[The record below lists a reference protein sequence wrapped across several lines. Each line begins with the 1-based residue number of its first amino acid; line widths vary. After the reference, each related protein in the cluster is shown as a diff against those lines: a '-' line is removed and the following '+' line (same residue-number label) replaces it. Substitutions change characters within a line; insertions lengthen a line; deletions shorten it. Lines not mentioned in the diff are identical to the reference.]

1 MSRSPEI
8 PIVLWVC
15 AAICAHFMMGGGTEE
30 VSKQLHRVTDD
41 HRYISMLGAE
51 ARERTRASEQ
61 QFDIALV
68 GEGVKPQDEEQPP
81 EPPKPPPV
89 PEKKAEPPKP
99 EPPKAEAKKPDA
111 PKPELKIVVKPDD
124 PLKKLD
130 EQPLKMD
137 KRIAVKQHAQP
148 KQEDNPN
155 ARFIADEANKVEEEK
170 VATQTAHDED
180 AENPT
185 PGANKTN
192 GPKDR
197 TGDSERTKIADSDEH
212 KGNKDNAPGEKG
224 STFEPNKDNKPV
236 DKPMTMTTVPA
247 PPAAAVPK
255 SGGDGR
261 APSQITQKET
271 PPQLAPG
278 AQPTASF
285 DIVQSNNGASWFT
298 PVKPQAAQGTQPA
311 PSPIAGTTNQNK
323 PVVANQNNPNTR
335 WLGLGGTPGPGQ
347 VNINLTTQGVVAV
360 VGSDQL
366 RKEREADGERRK
378 SEHRGS
384 WTASNFERWKN
395 AIENYVSSV
404 KPGNQTAL
412 NTASVPFASYL
423 NTIHN
428 RIPPL
433 FADSFLGSLD
443 NLPKSHP
450 LNSPRLI
457 TRIEIVVSP
466 KEGRIVK
473 LGVVKTSGI
482 TAFDIAALDSVHRA
496 QPFGPAPGAIVSPDG
511 NVYLHWEFHRDEV
524 FACST
529 MHARPFLLN
538 TPAKGP
544 TEEPQ
549 PPAPAPKGPQERG
562 APPPVNLHEMR
573 EGAAPPALRDP
584 RVHPQAG

>member
-1 MSRSPEI
+1 
-8 PIVLWVC
+8 
-15 AAICAHFMMGGGTEE
+15 MMGGGTEE
-30 VSKQLHRVTDD
+30 VSKQLRKYSDD
-41 HRYISMLGAE
+41 RQYLSLLGAE

-61 QFDIALV
+61 SFDIAVVDV
-68 GEGVKPQDEEQPP
+68 GAKPKEDEPE
-81 EPPKPPPV
+81 EPPAPPPV
-89 PEKKAEPPKP
+89 AKKDEPKP
-99 EPPKAEAKKPDA
+99 EPPKKAEEPKKVEP
-111 PKPELKIVVKPDD
+111 PKQEVKLVVKPDD

-130 EQPLKMD
+130 EQPLKAD
-137 KRIAVKQHAQP
+137 QRIAVKQHAQP

-170 VATQTAHDED
+170 VATQTSHDQD
-180 AENPT
+180 DENPT
-185 PGANKTN
+185 PGANKTA

-197 TGDSERTKIADSDEH
+197 TGDSARTKIADSDEH

-224 STFEPNKDNKPV
+224 TEFDVQRDNKPIE
-236 DKPMTMTTVPA
+236 KPMTTAAVTA
-247 PPAAAVPK
+247 PPAENVPK

-261 APSQITQKET
+261 TPSPTTQKET
-271 PPQLAPG
+271 PPELAPG
-278 AQPTASF
+278 AQPSPSPEVA
-285 DIVQSNNGASWFT
+285 QSPNGAAWFT
-298 PVKPQAAQGTQPA
+298 PVKPGAQAAQD
-311 PSPIAGTTNQNK
+311 PIAGTTNQQRK
-323 PVVANQNNPNTR
+323 PVVPNAQQPTK
-335 WLGLGGTPGPGQ
+335 WLGLGGSPGPGQ
-347 VNINLTTQGVVAV
+347 VNLNLSTKGVVAV
-360 VGSDQL
+360 VGSEQL
-366 RKEREADGERRK
+366 RKERDADGERRK

-412 NTASVPFASYL
+412 NTAAVPFASYL

-428 RIPPL
+428 RIHPL

-443 NLPKSHP
+443 NLPKTHP

-482 TAFDIAALDSVHRA
+482 TAFDIAALDAVHRA

-544 TEEPQ
+544 VEEPQ
-549 PPAPAPKGPQERG
+549 PPGPGPKAPQERG
-562 APPPVNLHEMR
+562 APPPVNLHELR
-573 EGAAPPALRDP
+573 EGAAPPSLRDP
-584 RVHPQAG
+584 QALPAAG

>member
-1 MSRSPEI
+1 MSSSSRSPEI
-8 PIVLWVC
+8 PIVLWIC
-15 AAICAHFMMGGGTEE
+15 AAVCAHFLMGGGTEE
-30 VSKQLHRVTDD
+30 VSKQLRKFSDD
-41 HRYISMLGAE
+41 RHYLSALGSKT
-51 ARERTRASEQ
+51 RERVRQSEQ
-61 QFDIALV
+61 TLDIAV
-68 GEGVKPQDEEQPP
+68 VDEGVKPREREEEPPEAPKPPPEKKPEVAKP
-81 EPPKPPPV
+81 EPPKPQDP
-89 PEKKAEPPKP
+89 KK
-99 EPPKAEAKKPDA
+99 EPPKA
-111 PKPELKIVVKPDD
+111 PEVKVVVKKDED

-130 EQPLKMD
+130 EEQLKAD
-137 KRIAVKQHAQP
+137 KRIAVKQHAKP
-148 KQEDNPN
+148 KQDDNPN

-185 PGANKTN
+185 PGANSHR
-192 GPKDR
+192 GPKDH
-197 TGDSERTKIADSDEH
+197 TGDSDRTKIADSDEH

-224 STFEPNKDNKPV
+224 TEFDVQKDNKPI
-236 DKPMTMTTVPA
+236 DKAQSQVAVIA
-247 PPAAAVPK
+247 PPAENTPK

-261 APSQITQKET
+261 APSQVNPQDT
-271 PPQLAPG
+271 PQLAPG
-278 AQPTASF
+278 AQPSPSPEIA
-285 DIVQSNNGASWFT
+285 QSPNGAAWFT
-298 PVKPQAAQGTQPA
+298 PVKPGAQAAQD
-311 PSPIAGTTNQNK
+311 PIAGTTNQQK
-323 PVVANQNNPNTR
+323 PVAPNTQQSTK
-335 WLGLGGTPGPGQ
+335 WLGLGGNPGPGQ
-347 VNINLTTQGVVAV
+347 VNINLSNKGVVAV

-366 RKEREADGERRK
+366 RREREADGERRK

-412 NTASVPFASYL
+412 NTAAVPFASYL

-428 RIPPL
+428 RIHPL

-443 NLPKSHP
+443 NLPKTHP

-457 TRIEIVVSP
+457 TRLEIVVSP

-544 TEEPQ
+544 PEDPQ
-549 PPAPAPKGPQERG
+549 PPAPAPKGPNERG

-573 EGAAPPALRDP
+573 EGVTPPSLRDP
-584 RVHPQAG
+584 QARPAAG

>member
-1 MSRSPEI
+1 M
-8 PIVLWVC
+8 
-15 AAICAHFMMGGGTEE
+15 
-30 VSKQLHRVTDD
+30 
-41 HRYISMLGAE
+41 
-51 ARERTRASEQ
+51 
-61 QFDIALV
+61 
-68 GEGVKPQDEEQPP
+68 KPQEDDPPELPKPEPIAEKKQEPPKQEPPKAEEAKKP
-81 EPPKPPPV
+81 EPPKPEV
-89 PEKKAEPPKP
+89 
-99 EPPKAEAKKPDA
+99 
-111 PKPELKIVVKPDD
+111 KIVVKEDD

-130 EQPLKMD
+130 ETPLKMD

-180 AENPT
+180 DPNPT
-185 PGANKTN
+185 PGANKTA

-197 TGDSERTKIADSDEH
+197 QGDSERTKVADSDEH
-212 KGNKDNAPGEKG
+212 KGDKDKAPGEKG
-224 STFEPNKDNKPV
+224 TEFDVQRDNKPIE
-236 DKPMTMTTVPA
+236 KPMATTAIIA
-247 PPAAAVPK
+247 PPSPAIPK
-255 SGGDGR
+255 AGGDGR
-261 APSQITQKET
+261 APSQITTKET

-278 AQPTASF
+278 AQPAPSTE
-285 DIVQSNNGASWFT
+285 IVQSPAGASWFT
-298 PVKPQAAQGTQPA
+298 PVKPAQG
-311 PSPIAGTTNQNK
+311 PSDPVAGTTNQTK
-323 PVVANQNNPNTR
+323 PVVPNAPQSTK
-335 WLGLGGTPGPGQ
+335 WLGLGGQPGPGQ
-347 VNINLTTQGVVAV
+347 VNLNLTNKGVVAV

-384 WTASNFERWKN
+384 WTASNFERWRN

-412 NTASVPFASYL
+412 NTAAVPFASYL

-428 RIPPL
+428 RIHPL

-443 NLPKSHP
+443 NLPKTHP

-457 TRIEIVVSP
+457 TRLEIVVSP

-473 LGVVKTSGI
+473 MGIVKTSGI

-538 TPAKGP
+538 GPPKGP
-544 TEEPQ
+544 PEEPQ
-549 PPAPAPKGPQERG
+549 PPAPAPKNPNERG

-573 EGAAPPALRDP
+573 EGAAPPPLRGLP
-584 RVHPQAG
+584 G

>member
-1 MSRSPEI
+1 
-8 PIVLWVC
+8 
-15 AAICAHFMMGGGTEE
+15 MGGGTEE
-30 VSKQLHRVTDD
+30 VSKTLRKLSDD
-41 HRYISMLGAE
+41 RQYLSMMGSKT
-51 ARERTRASEQ
+51 RERVRQSEQ
-61 QFDIALV
+61 TFDVAV
-68 GEGVKPQDEEQPP
+68 VPDGKPKEDEPP

-89 PEKKAEPPKP
+89 AKKDPEKPKAEPPKP
-99 EPPKAEAKKPDA
+99 PEQKKQEPPKQEVKV
-111 PKPELKIVVKPDD
+111 VVKDED

-137 KRIAVKQHAQP
+137 KRIAVKQHVQP

-185 PGANKTN
+185 PGANKTA

-212 KGNKDNAPGEKG
+212 KGEKERAPGEKG
-224 STFEPNKDNKPV
+224 TEFEVQRDNKPIE
-236 DKPMTMTTVPA
+236 KPMATAAVTA
-247 PPAAAVPK
+247 PAAENTPK
-255 SGGDGR
+255 AGGDGR
-261 APSQITQKET
+261 APSQQNQKET

-278 AQPTASF
+278 AQPSPSPDLAESK
-285 DIVQSNNGASWFT
+285 NGAVWFT
-298 PVKPQAAQGTQPA
+298 PVKPGAQAAQD
-311 PSPIAGTTNQNK
+311 PIAGTTNQNK
-323 PVVANQNNPNTR
+323 PVVPNTQQKTQ
-335 WLGLGGTPGPGQ
+335 WLGLGGKPGPGQ
-347 VNINLTTQGVVAV
+347 VNLNLTNQGVVAV

-384 WTASNFERWKN
+384 WTASNFERWRN

-412 NTASVPFASYL
+412 NTAAVPFASYL

-428 RIPPL
+428 RIHPL

-443 NLPKSHP
+443 NLPKTHP

-457 TRIEIVVSP
+457 TSLEIVVSP

-473 LGVVKTSGI
+473 MGIVKTSGI

-496 QPFGPAPGAIVSPDG
+496 QPFGPAPNAIVSADG

-529 MHARPFLLN
+529 MHARPYLLN

-544 TEEPQ
+544 PEPTE

-573 EGAAPPALRDP
+573 EGKAPIVPGAT
-584 RVHPQAG
+584 AG

>member
-1 MSRSPEI
+1 MARPLATPQTPLI
-8 PIVLWVC
+8 LWIC
-15 AAICAHFMMGGGTEE
+15 AAVCAHFFMGGGTEE
-30 VSKQLHRVTDD
+30 ISKHLREYRSDRQYL
-41 HRYISMLGAE
+41 SMLGTK
-51 ARERTRASEQ
+51 ARERVRLNEQ
-61 QFDIALV
+61 TLDIAV
-68 GEGVKPQDEEQPP
+68 VEDGAKPKEDEP
-81 EPPKPPPV
+81 EPPKPQPV
-89 PEKKAEPPKP
+89 AEKKPEPPKPQPKQETEKKKPEPPKP
-99 EPPKAEAKKPDA
+99 EV
-111 PKPELKIVVKPDD
+111 KIVIKEED

-130 EQPLKMD
+130 EQQLKMD
-137 KRIAVKQHAQP
+137 KRIAVKQHAKP
-148 KQEDNPN
+148 KQDDNPN
-155 ARFIADEANKVEEEK
+155 ARFIADEANKVEEEQ
-170 VATQTAHDED
+170 VATQTAHDQD
-180 AENPT
+180 DENPT
-185 PGANKTN
+185 PGANKTA
-192 GPKDR
+192 GPKEHV
-197 TGDSERTKIADSDEH
+197 GDSVRTKIADSDEH
-212 KGNKDNAPGEKG
+212 KGNKDNAPGERG
-224 STFEPNKDNKPV
+224 TEFDVQKDNKPIE
-236 DKPMTMTTVPA
+236 KPQTAVAVNQPA
-247 PPAAAVPK
+247 NAQDVPK
-255 SGGDGR
+255 TGGDGR
-261 APSQITQKET
+261 APSLVSPKET
-271 PPQLAPG
+271 PQLAPG
-278 AQPTASF
+278 AQSAPTTELLTSP
-285 DIVQSNNGASWFT
+285 NGAQWFT
-298 PVKPQAAQGTQPA
+298 PVKPAQG
-311 PSPIAGTTNQNK
+311 PSDPVAGTTNQNK
-323 PVVANQNNPNTR
+323 PVVQNTPSPTK
-335 WLGLGGTPGPGQ
+335 WLGLGGNPGPGQ
-347 VNINLTTQGVVAV
+347 VNINLTTKGVIAV

-384 WTASNFERWKN
+384 WTASNFERWRN

-412 NTASVPFASYL
+412 NTAAVPFASYL

-428 RIPPL
+428 RIHPL

-450 LNSPRLI
+450 LNSPKLV

-482 TAFDIAALDSVHRA
+482 TAFDIAALDSVSRA
-496 QPFGPAPGAIVSPDG
+496 QPFGPAPGAIISPDG

-573 EGAAPPALRDP
+573 EGATPPPPLLP
-584 RVHPQAG
+584 RAG

>member
-1 MSRSPEI
+1 MSRSTEI

-61 QFDIALV
+61 QFDVTLV
-68 GEGVKPQDEEQPP
+68 GEGAKPEDEEPPP

-89 PEKKAEPPKP
+89 PEKKPETKPEPPKDQAKPEPPKP
-99 EPPKAEAKKPDA
+99 EQI
-111 PKPELKIVVKPDD
+111 KIVVKPED

-170 VATQTAHDED
+170 VATQTAHDQDE
-180 AENPT
+180 ENPT

-224 STFEPNKDNKPV
+224 SNFEPNKDNKPV
-236 DKPMTMTTVPA
+236 DKPMTAAIVPA

-261 APSQITQKET
+261 APSSTTQKET

-285 DIVQSNNGASWFT
+285 DVVSSANGASWFT
-298 PVKPQAAQGTQPA
+298 PVKPQSAQATQPA
-311 PSPIAGTTNQNK
+311 PSPIAGTTSQNK
-323 PVVANQNNPNTR
+323 PLVANQTPNTK
-335 WLGLGGTPGPGQ
+335 WLGLGGNPGPGQ

-412 NTASVPFASYL
+412 NTAAVPFASYL

-428 RIPPL
+428 RIHPL

-443 NLPKSHP
+443 NLPKTHP

-584 RVHPQAG
+584 RVQPQRG